1 MGSWETILKNE
12 MKIQRKRKKIKR
24 KKSKIPVQSLK
35 FMLRQTSMELGVFK
49 IKSLKLDSIL
59 EDFEVK

>member
-1 MGSWETILKNE
+1 MGSWETVLKNE

-24 KKSKIPVQSLK
+24 KKSKSPVQSLK

>member
-1 MGSWETILKNE
+1 MGSWETVLKNE
-12 MKIQRKRKKIKR
+12 MKIQRKRKKNP
-24 KKSKIPVQSLK
+24 KKKEQKSSPILK
-35 FMLRQTSMELGVFK
+35 VYVEINFYGTWSFK

>member
-1 MGSWETILKNE
+1 MGSWETVLKNE
-12 MKIQRKRKKIKR
+12 MKIQKKEKNQ
-24 KKSKIPVQSLK
+24 KKKEQNSSPILK
-35 FMLRQTSMELGVFK
+35 VYVETNFYGTWSFK

>member
-1 MGSWETILKNE
+1 MRWKSKEKE
-12 MKIQRKRKKIKR
+12 
-24 KKSKIPVQSLK
+24 KKSKEKEQKSGPILK
-35 FMLRQTSMELGVFK
+35 VYVETNFYGTWSFK